1 VSDSYATLLSVSRAI
16 VAILRILN
24 LLLGALLLGMFLG
37 SFLFEPLFLEVFA
50 NKQPARIDPGLLLPI
65 LRVWVLLT
73 APLIGAIHIQ
83 LSRLLAM
90 IETVRAGDPFV
101 PENAVR
107 MKTIAWCLLAT
118 QALSLVYGMMAALMN
133 AAGSRIDWEFSMNG
147 WLAVLLLFV
156 LARVFE
162 EGTRIRGD
170 LEAMI

>member
-1 VSDSYATLLSVSRAI
+1 VSDGYTRLLGLSRAI

-24 LLLGALLLGMFLG
+24 LAMGVLLVGMLVA
-37 SFLFEPLFLEVFA
+37 SFVFEPVFREFFS
-50 NKQPARIDPGLLLPI
+50 KVPPRIDPGFLMPTLRLWMLLAMPMI
-65 LRVWVLLT
+65 AAV
-73 APLIGAIHIQ
+73 HIM

-90 IETVRAGDPFV
+90 IESVRAGDPFV

-118 QALSLVYGMMAALMN
+118 QALGLVYGMMAALMN